1 MIKGLT
7 QKRNPHGLTAN
18 QHLFA
23 AASINR
29 FSDVNGSVEVKR
41 IGAKQSFL
49 VKSDNK
55 IFCANF
61 VWDHGSES
69 GFMKKIEDQYQALI
83 NDVLNDKVL
92 QFSGVQ
98 NQIITKMYVLCCVRF
113 IRKKTP
119 IPSRKLNGVK
129 PEILTIDEKEILEKK
144 GYKFVD
150 SNSIVSSRM
159 LSGEQIQHEVDHIFR
174 QWEAFNWGILSTTG
188 GEFIIPDNFIK
199 HRYLP
204 LTPTMMLVANQVS
217 RPLGIEEVEKINRDA
232 IQSSDTY
239 FFARNFSACPLLK
252 PLFVFIQNELL
263 KTKKTA
269 HISVSGFFI
278 SVPTNPIK

>member
-1 MIKGLT
+1 MKKVRPQNG
-7 QKRNPHGLTAN
+7 NPHGLTVN
-18 QHLFA
+18 QHIFP
-23 AASINR
+23 AASIKR
-29 FSDVNGSVEVKR
+29 FADVNGNVEVKR
-41 IGAKQSFL
+41 IGAMQSFPA
-49 VKSDNK
+49 KSDNK
-55 IFCANF
+55 IFCADF

-83 NDVLNDKVL
+83 SDVLNDKVL
-92 QFSGVQ
+92 QFSDVQ
-98 NQIITKMYVLCCVRF
+98 NQIITKIYVLCCVRF
-113 IRKKTP
+113 IRKNPP

-129 PEILTIDEKEILEKK
+129 PEILTIDEQEILEKK
-144 GYKFVD
+144 GYIFVD

-159 LSGEQIQHEVDHIFR
+159 LLGEHILHEVDHIFG

-204 LTPTMMLVANQVS
+204 LTPTMMLVANQAS

-239 FFARNFSACPLLK
+239 FFARKFSACPLLK
-252 PLFVFIQNELL
+252 PLFVFIQNELFEN
-263 KTKKTA
+263 KKTA
-269 HISVSGFFI
+269 SISESGFPLK
-278 SVPTNPIK
+278 PTNPIK